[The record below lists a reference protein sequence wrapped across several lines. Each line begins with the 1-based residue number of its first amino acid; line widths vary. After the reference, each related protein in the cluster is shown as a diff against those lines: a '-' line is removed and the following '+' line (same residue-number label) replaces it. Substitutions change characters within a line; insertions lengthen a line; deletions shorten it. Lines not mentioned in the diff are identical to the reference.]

1 MATRGADFNTPN
13 LPVEQRDQR
22 QQQKEEEVKPEL
34 KSGRVSGR
42 PIQRLSMD
50 SATRASSTAT
60 RIRPPSVLESR
71 AKFSNF
77 AIRPNAAF
85 TLSHQID
92 TLTSNIA
99 TLKQGGYAEKA
110 ADLEL
115 TLKTLKSCHAAR
127 VNVHTQES
135 ISRTGRST
143 VNAVRV
149 ELRNL
154 QKMAALPHSPEAHQ
168 AIGQTLRSLQR
179 VLDRAEKRAQ
189 DINQRSGMGS
199 ERYQATK
206 RVLADCKHEQA
217 KISQELEKFPIGTT
231 RAGNQKVFSQVPTK
245 VQAETSRATLAERR
259 HTSPPTAF
267 TVAEAA
273 GQAPKA
279 TLDTQDIAK
288 NVLSLKSQMESRLED
303 LKNQLLQPKE
313 DFPSLDAEVQKYEN
327 TIATLESQIDEL
339 AAQAPALCTR
349 FKAEVNSLK
358 ETLATI
364 NQFPNQAVAYSAAK
378 IHSQEFVREAQRDPA
393 QALGKLE
400 QAYSLCASLQAPFS
414 DMALDALNKTAAPFL
429 QLNSDEEAALNA
441 VVKGQKSVG
450 DLSPKT
456 LSSILQKEMLSELYV
471 QPASKE
477 GRLEKLLVLLPE
489 AQLQKLA
496 SSDSSFKA
504 VHDTYMKDSGFKES
518 KEFFGTGLSTVSESV
533 ALAKKTEVDLAK
545 PKGFL
550 SSIAS
555 LVGSKSAKYPYHE
568 AMQGLENAQA
578 KLNEMK
584 SEANV
589 DAAKLAFVKSLQ
601 SELNVAKMNLE
612 KLAHL
617 AVPSLT
623 KEQTQA
629 LKKLDAAETRA
640 QELSKAN
647 PKALAQA
654 LSADIMLVLYSPDK
668 GQVEE
673 SFNRTSLIL
682 QALDS
687 HPAKEAILSELNKL
701 SPSIVGAFRDVQA
714 KKAACAEIRQEM
726 HQGLEKI
733 RTLTDR
739 AQIAKSLAE
748 LKSTL
753 EAKWPAPISELYS
766 MTGDEERAFKA
777 LETERNGLLAKSGNA
792 SALLPKYEQFYT
804 KYLWQQLLLNAGE
817 FMSWSSDD
825 PKKATFTSAKDRLK
839 GSESPEIATIIQMYE
854 DFNVRPKNKTQE
866 SLEKESRNLAI
877 NCLDNLFSVT
887 NYTNHALSV
896 GPNVPGVTSTTFNQL
911 QEQSQELEKIVVAFK
926 SDLFE
931 CLSPEAQA
939 KRTAVDQQIR
949 ELRRTGAPTAE
960 INRLEQEKQK
970 IGQEGLDL
978 QKALK
983 VILKY
988 GEPYFKAYSEV
999 FTTIDKM
1006 QHETKEWM
1014 TNIPPGE
1021 DRQKILETIAQEPIV
1036 QEALVKLKEDMG
1048 ASTVPAI
1055 DKAWDGIFGGFIR
1068 LQAGSLVLQCEAL
1081 LQFTAT
1087 NAEARPQLL
1096 QLNQQLRAIQAETN
1110 KRL

>member
-1 MATRGADFNTPN
+1 MATRGADFNAPN

-22 QQQKEEEVKPEL
+22 QQQKEEEIKPEL
-34 KSGRVSGR
+34 KTGKVSGR
-42 PIQRLSMD
+42 PIQRLSLD

-60 RIRPPSVLESR
+60 RIRPPSVMESR

-99 TLKQGGYAEKA
+99 TLKEGGYAEKA
-110 ADLEL
+110 ASLEV
-115 TLKTLKSCHAAR
+115 TLNTLNSCQAAR
-127 VNVHTQES
+127 VNVHTAES

-154 QKMAALPHSPEAHQ
+154 QRMAALPHSPEAHQ

-179 VLDRAEKRAQ
+179 VLERVEKRAQ
-189 DINQRSGMGS
+189 DVNQRSGIGS

-206 RVLADCKHEQA
+206 RVLADCKQEQA
-217 KISQELEKFPIGTT
+217 KVSQELEKFPSDTSRT
-231 RAGNQKVFSQVPTK
+231 ENPKHFSQVPTK
-245 VQAETSRATLAERR
+245 VQTETSRATLAERR
-259 HTSPPTAF
+259 HTAPPAVF

-279 TLDTQDIAK
+279 TLQTQDIAIS
-288 NVLSLKSQMESRLED
+288 VLSLKSQIESRLED
-303 LKNQLLQPKE
+303 LKNQVLQPKE
-313 DFPSLDAEVQKYEN
+313 DFPSLDAEIQNYEN
-327 TIATLESQIDEL
+327 TIATLESQLDEL
-339 AAQAPALCTR
+339 TDQAPALSTR

-358 ETLATI
+358 ETLSTI

-378 IHSQEFVREAQRDPA
+378 IHSQELVKEVQKDPT
-393 QALGKLE
+393 QGLGKLQ
-400 QAYSLCASLQAPFS
+400 QAYTLCASLQAPFS
-414 DMALDALNKTAAPFL
+414 DLALDALNKIAAPLL
-429 QLNSDEEAALNA
+429 QLTSDEEAALNA
-441 VVKGQKSVG
+441 LVKGQKPLS
-450 DLSPKT
+450 DLSTKT
-456 LSSILQKEMLSELYV
+456 LSTILQKEMLSELYL

-477 GRLEKLLVLLPE
+477 GRLERLLVLLPE

-496 SSDSSFKA
+496 NSDPSFKA
-504 VHDTYMKDSGFKES
+504 VHDTYMQESGFKES
-518 KEFFGTGLSTVSESV
+518 KEFFQTGLSTVNESISF
-533 ALAKKTEVDLAK
+533 AKKTETDLAK

-550 SSIAS
+550 SSFSS

-589 DAAKLAFVKSLQ
+589 DAAKLVFVKALQ
-601 SELNVAKMNLE
+601 SELNLAKMSLA
-612 KLAHL
+612 KLAGS
-617 AVPSLT
+617 AAPALT

-629 LKKLDAAETRA
+629 LKRLEATETRA

-647 PKALAQA
+647 PKTVAQA
-654 LSADIMLVLYSPDK
+654 LSADIMLILYSSDK
-668 GQVEE
+668 AQVEE
-673 SFNRTSLIL
+673 SFNRTANIL
-682 QALDS
+682 QTLDGQ
-687 HPAKEAILSELNKL
+687 PAKEAVLSELNKI
-701 SPSIVGAFRDVQA
+701 SPSLLSAFQDVQA
-714 KKAACAEIRQEM
+714 KRAACTEIRQEM
-726 HQGLEKI
+726 NQGLEKI

-739 AQIAKSLAE
+739 TQIAKSLAE
-748 LKSTL
+748 LKASL

-766 MTGDEERAFKA
+766 MNGNEERDFKT
-777 LETERNGLLAKSGNA
+777 LETERNTLLAQRGDA
-792 SALLPKYEQFYT
+792 SSLLPKYEQFYT

-839 GSESPEIATIIQMYE
+839 GSENPEIATIIQMYE
-854 DFNVRPKNKTQE
+854 DFNIRPKNKPIN

-939 KRTAVDQQIR
+939 KRTAIDQQIR

-983 VILKY
+983 VILNY

-1014 TNIPPGE
+1014 THIPPGE

-1036 QEALVKLKEDMG
+1036 QEALVKLKEEMG
-1048 ASTVPAI
+1048 ASSVPAI

-1096 QLNQQLRAIQAETN
+1096 QLNQQLRTIQAETN
-1110 KRL
+1110 RRL